1 MCSTF
6 VNRSKGPAYI
16 GITAPNPLDKIV
28 TLDLSE
34 LGGMRCA
41 RDSFVCSLVRG
52 CSFECVVVVWYPSAH
67 PPPQC
72 LCAPQCVR
80 ASLAASTE
88 YARPV

>member
-1 MCSTF
+1 MTSIRACSTF

-52 CSFECVVVVWYPSAH
+52 CSLEFLTLRVHTLPSIQDAGGN
-67 PPPQC
+67 
-72 LCAPQCVR
+72 AWR
-80 ASLAASTE
+80 AEDFSDG
-88 YARPV
+88 